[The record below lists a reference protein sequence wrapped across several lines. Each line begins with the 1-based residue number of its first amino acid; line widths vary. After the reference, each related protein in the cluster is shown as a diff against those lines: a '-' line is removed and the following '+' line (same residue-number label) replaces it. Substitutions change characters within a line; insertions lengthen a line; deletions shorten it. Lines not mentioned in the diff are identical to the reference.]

1 MDGNWTHI
9 FLNPAYR
16 EDDHLYLRAKTLLL
30 AFLLTSLFSLSYL
43 IISYLIEFDYG
54 VNLMYV
60 NIIGFTILSFLLRI
74 RLPLDLLGN
83 LYVFVGTLAVVCLI
97 YFSGGLKS
105 PILPWLA
112 ASPTLAL
119 MLVGKKHAIV
129 WASFMGVCVISF
141 GILAYLG
148 YQLPYN
154 YDTEWE
160 IIFYVHVI
168 TGLILLV
175 FSINLVF
182 QNSKEK
188 AYSILAERNE
198 ELKQAMEALEGAR
211 QALEESHDDMLLI
224 NHELLRQ
231 KEITENKNRAI
242 TSSLRYA
249 KNMQNAIMPNPHIMQ
264 SLFADS
270 FYLVKPL
277 KIVSGDFFWTTKVNG
292 LIFMAVV
299 DCTGHGVPGA
309 LMSVIGNNLLKEAV
323 KLLEISDP
331 AEILKFLHKGICAAL
346 NQEETANH
354 DGMEIGL
361 CVIDEDKGKTYYS
374 GAKISLIYIRNG
386 EVNLLKADNQCI
398 GGMFNS
404 NRKEFTVHTILLDMP
419 TKFYMFTDG
428 LKDQFG
434 GPQGKKFMLRR
445 VLQTLKHVQQ
455 LPMPMQK
462 SYIAEIL
469 DEWMKGEEQ
478 LDDITIVGFQ
488 PALSEGLIPSA
499 RTAFGLM
506 RYN

>member
-16 EDDHLYLRAKTLLL
+16 QDDRLYIRAKTLLL
-30 AFLLTSLFSLSYL
+30 AFLLTSLFSVSYL
-43 IISYLIEFDYG
+43 IISYLIGFDYG
-54 VNLMYV
+54 VNLMYM
-60 NIIGFTILSFLLRI
+60 NIIGFTALSFLLRL
-74 RLPLDLLGN
+74 RLPLELLGN

-97 YFSGGLKS
+97 YYSGGLKS

-119 MLVGKKHAIV
+119 MLVGKKHAIA
-129 WASFMGVCVISF
+129 WALLMGLCVMAF
-141 GILAYLG
+141 GLLAYQG

-154 YDTEWE
+154 FNTEWE
-160 IIFYVHVI
+160 IFFYVQVI

-188 AYSILAERNE
+188 AFTVLAQRNE

-211 QALEESHDDMLLI
+211 QALEKSHDDILLV

-270 FYLVKPL
+270 FYLLKPL
-277 KIVSGDFFWTTKVNG
+277 KIVSGDFFWTTKING
-292 LIFMAVV
+292 LVFMAVV

-323 KLLEISDP
+323 KLLKISDP
-331 AEILKFLHKGICAAL
+331 AEILKFLHKGIGAAL

-361 CVIDEDKGKTYYS
+361 CIIDEEKGEAYYS
-374 GAKISLIYIRNG
+374 GAKISLIYIKNG
-386 EVNLLKADNQCI
+386 EIHLLKGDNQYI
-398 GGMFNS
+398 GGLFNS
-404 NRKEFTVHTILLDMP
+404 SRKKFTVHTILLDVP

-428 LKDQFG
+428 MKDQFG

-462 SYIAEIL
+462 TYIAEIL
-469 DEWMKGEEQ
+469 DEWMKDEEQ

-488 PALSEGLIPSA
+488 PSLSENLLPSA